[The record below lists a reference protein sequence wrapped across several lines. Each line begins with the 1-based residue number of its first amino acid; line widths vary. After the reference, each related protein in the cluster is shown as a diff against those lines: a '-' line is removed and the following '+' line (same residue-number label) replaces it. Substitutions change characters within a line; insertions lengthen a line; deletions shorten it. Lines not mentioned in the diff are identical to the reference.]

1 MADIRL
7 DLLGGFAL
15 RSPSGDA
22 ITLSARKAR
31 AVLAYLALAAGRPQP
46 RDKLAALLWA
56 DSNAEQARSSLRQA
70 LTAIRRAVGSDVL
83 AIAEGDRVLMCG
95 VTADVVLFETYL
107 QGAEAAALQA
117 AADLYR
123 GDLLDGFDAG
133 SPAFDQWLTIER
145 ERLRALAGG
154 LLERL
159 VETYRAAGDLEHA
172 VACAVRL
179 LAMDPLREPV
189 HRALMRLYQR
199 QGRQAS
205 ALKQYRICRALLQRE
220 LGISPEAETDA
231 LYQLLMRSRR
241 AGEPADAAALG
252 DEDDDLPEPA
262 TPVAAPSPPTA
273 QPDAPLSAGGE
284 TAPLDTRGEGAA
296 RSPAAAVPAPSD
308 APSAAPSAVPAPA
321 PSGPQ
326 LRHAVVV
333 VAEVDLTG
341 ASVDSP
347 GAAMLDPE
355 QMHDVLVRW
364 RAHAHAL
371 AASCGGHITDEL
383 GARLTVVFGVPV
395 AHGNDAERAV
405 HVATALHEGLEA
417 VCPQCATPA
426 RARVG
431 VASGQVLSA
440 PPTAGVP
447 GSMTLTGAP
456 VAVAARVM
464 EHAQPGHTV
473 VSNRVYLAL
482 PGRIDASHLTD
493 LVMLGIP
500 ESIPLWAVHRFLD
513 PAETA
518 PQHAFV
524 GRSAELVQLAGVAGD
539 CLRARQGRVVVIR
552 GEAGIGKSRLAE
564 RFVALARE
572 HGMDALRTLVLDFG
586 VDRAGDPLRML
597 LANLFGASANA
608 GTDALQRAV
617 AQAVAAGR
625 LAEEDEP
632 FARDLLDIPCTP
644 AQAAALAAME
654 PAVRQQGAQRCLVSL
669 AVQRSERKA
678 LLIVVED
685 VHWAERALLAC
696 LARLAGATR
705 SCPLVLALTV
715 RPEQDLLDSGWRA
728 ATGNASLTTIDLGP
742 LNEHEAQ
749 ELATRYRHVG
759 PLLAHSCIRR
769 AEGNPLFLDQLLRNA
784 ETGSDADALPGS
796 LQSIV
801 LARLDRL
808 PEEHR
813 LALQA
818 AAVLGQRFSPA
829 ALRYLLG
836 RPDDPCDAL
845 VRQAM
850 VRPEGEDYLFMH
862 ALIHEAVYASL
873 LKSRRLALH
882 RRAADWYLARD
893 PALHAEHLEAAG
905 EAGAARA
912 YEAAARHEAS
922 HFRNERAL
930 RLVERALQLV
940 ERAPDDQV
948 RQSLACLRGELM
960 LDLGQPADAL
970 AAFRQAV
977 TAAADDAQQARA
989 WFGVAASLRLLDRYQ
1004 EALAALEEAHR
1015 AALSTGE
1022 DEMLAQIESLRG
1034 NVHFPMGNMEACLA
1048 AHQKALHHAESAH
1061 SALGE
1066 VRALGG
1072 LGDASYQQ
1080 GRMVTAREQFG
1091 RCVALAREQG
1101 FVRIEGANLPMVAV
1115 SDLMCHALPQS
1126 YENCEAAL
1134 RIAHRIGDTRIEV
1147 LALDVMASTAQLG
1160 GDFPAVLRYTEQ
1172 GLSVARRLGARRF
1185 EAELLGRRALALA
1198 RVNAD
1203 GDEAAEPGPEVD
1215 NMMAEAMEL
1224 SHATGLRYSGPMI
1237 LGFLARITPD
1247 PARQRAA
1254 IEEGERI
1261 LAQGCVSH
1269 CHLDLYEAA
1278 IEVALQAE
1286 DWDGA
1291 ERAAMALRDYMAAE
1305 PFPWASF
1312 HVRRAQLLAM
1322 LGRDLKAGRAAG
1334 QPRIAQLQAL
1344 RSEGAQAGL
1353 GDALV
1358 RIDAALRRLGVAG

>member
-1 MADIRL
+1 MPDRA
-7 DLLGGFAL
+7 AQA
-15 RSPSGDA
+15 GDA
-22 ITLSARKAR
+22 TAR
-31 AVLAYLALAAGRPQP
+31 P
-46 RDKLAALLWA
+46 
-56 DSNAEQARSSLRQA
+56 
-70 LTAIRRAVGSDVL
+70 
-83 AIAEGDRVLMCG
+83 
-95 VTADVVLFETYL
+95 
-107 QGAEAAALQA
+107 
-117 AADLYR
+117 
-123 GDLLDGFDAG
+123 
-133 SPAFDQWLTIER
+133 
-145 ERLRALAGG
+145 
-154 LLERL
+154 
-159 VETYRAAGDLEHA
+159 
-172 VACAVRL
+172 
-179 LAMDPLREPV
+179 
-189 HRALMRLYQR
+189 
-199 QGRQAS
+199 
-205 ALKQYRICRALLQRE
+205 
-220 LGISPEAETDA
+220 
-231 LYQLLMRSRR
+231 
-241 AGEPADAAALG
+241 
-252 DEDDDLPEPA
+252 
-262 TPVAAPSPPTA
+262 
-273 QPDAPLSAGGE
+273 
-284 TAPLDTRGEGAA
+284 
-296 RSPAAAVPAPSD
+296 SPAAMPAP
-308 APSAAPSAVPAPA
+308 
-321 PSGPQ
+321 GPE

-333 VAEVDLTG
+333 VAEVDL
-341 ASVDSP
+341 ASASMESP
-347 GAAMLDPE
+347 GTGMLDPE
-355 QMHDVLVRW
+355 QMHEVLVRW
-364 RAHAHAL
+364 RDHGHAL
-371 AASCGGHITDEL
+371 AASCGGHVTDAL
-383 GARLTVVFGVPV
+383 GARLTVVLGVPV
-395 AHGNDAERAV
+395 AHGNDAERAL
-405 HVATALHEGLEA
+405 HVATALHGGLEA
-417 VCPQCATPA
+417 LCPRCAAPV

-440 PPTAGVP
+440 SASG

-464 EHAQPGHTV
+464 EHAQPGQTV

-482 PGRIDASHLTD
+482 PGRLDASHLTD

-500 ESIPLWAVHRFLD
+500 EPIPLWAVRRFLD

-539 CLRARQGRVVVIR
+539 CLRTRQGRVVVIR

-564 RFVALARE
+564 RFLALARE
-572 HGMDALRTLVLDFG
+572 HGMDALRALVLDFG

-597 LANLFGASANA
+597 MANLFGVAANA
-608 GTDALQRAV
+608 GADALSQAV
-617 AQAVAAGR
+617 SQAVAAGR
-625 LAEEDEP
+625 LADEDEA

-669 AVQRSERKA
+669 ATQRSERKA

-705 SCPLVLALTV
+705 TCPLVLALTV
-715 RPEQDLLDSGWRA
+715 RPEQDLLDSAWRA

-742 LNEHEAQ
+742 LNEHEAR

-784 ETGSDADALPGS
+784 ESGSDADALPGS

-836 RPDDPCDAL
+836 RSDDPCDAL

-850 VRPEGEDYLFMH
+850 VRPEGEDFLFMH

-873 LKSRRLALH
+873 LKSRRLSLH
-882 RRAADWYLARD
+882 RRAADWYRSRD

-905 EAGAARA
+905 DADAARA
-912 YEAAARHEAS
+912 YEAAARHEAT

-940 ERAPDDQV
+940 EKAPDDRV
-948 RQSLACLRGELM
+948 RQSLDCLRGELM

-970 AAFRQAV
+970 DAFRQAV
-977 TAAADDAQQARA
+977 ALAADDSQQARA

-1004 EALAALEEAHR
+1004 EALSALEHAHR
-1015 AALSTGE
+1015 AALATGT

-1048 AHQKALHHAESAH
+1048 AHQKALHHAAAAH

-1080 GRMVTAREQFG
+1080 GRMVTAREQFA
-1091 RCVALAREQG
+1091 RCVALARQQG

-1115 SDLMCHALPQS
+1115 VDLMCHALPQAH
-1126 YENCEAAL
+1126 ENCEAAL

-1147 LALDVMASTAQLG
+1147 LALDVMASTAQLS
-1160 GDFPAVLRYTEQ
+1160 GDFAAVLRHTEQ
-1172 GLSVARRLGARRF
+1172 GLAVARRLGARRF

-1198 RVNAD
+1198 KLRAD
-1203 GDEAAEPGPEVD
+1203 GQAPASPGPEVD
-1215 NMMAEAMEL
+1215 RMLAEAMAL

-1247 PARQRAA
+1247 PDRQRAA

-1269 CHLDLYEAA
+1269 CHLDLYEAE
-1278 IEVALQAE
+1278 IEVALQAG
-1286 DWDGA
+1286 DWEAA
-1291 ERAAMALRDYMAAE
+1291 ERAANALRDYMAAE
-1305 PFPWASF
+1305 PFPWGSF
-1312 HVRRAQLLAM
+1312 HVRRAQLLAA
-1322 LGRDLKAGRAAG
+1322 LGRDERAGRPAG
-1334 QPRIAQLQAL
+1334 QPRLAQLRAL
-1344 RSEGAQAGL
+1344 RAEGAQAGL
-1353 GDALV
+1353 HDALG
-1358 RIDAALRRLGVAG
+1358 RIDAVLRRFGAAA